1 MVSAADSLGEAG
13 QTVDAGEFQ
22 VENTTADT
30 KTISEVEI
38 DMSDPLV
45 VSSLT
50 LTGSAGGATQAATI
64 TTPADANA
72 LVLGSPLQ
80 LAPGSTAV
88 FTLSAV
94 IAEAPSPAT
103 PGSLVPILE
112 LTTTPTPSPSPTP
125 EFTARRDGSITLA
138 AMIPP
143 IAAEGVPG
151 VLALVTCMLALCA
164 MTAAPGDRRRMLR
177 LVLAIAPILIW
188 LASFAGC
195 GAEESTTQTVAAIR
209 GEDSTAPVTYQG
221 VPISLGR
228 VSRPQ
233 PLAFEGSSSIIATP
247 IPLTPTTG

>member
-1 MVSAADSLGEAG
+1 MVSTADSLGEAG

-30 KTISEVEI
+30 ETISEVEI
-38 DMSDPLV
+38 DMSDPQV

-64 TTPADANA
+64 TTPSDANA
-72 LVLGSPLQ
+72 LVLDSPLQ

-94 IAEAPSPAT
+94 IGEAPSPAT
-103 PGSLVPILE
+103 PASVVPILE

-125 EFTARRDGSITLA
+125 EFAARNDGSIALA

-151 VLALVTCMLALCA
+151 VLALMTCMLALCA
-164 MTAAPGDRRRMLR
+164 TAACGDRRRMLP

-209 GEDSTAPVTYQG
+209 ADDGTAPVTYQG

-247 IPLTPTTG
+247 TPLTPTTG